1 MAASIFLA
9 RLLGPMYVVLAVALF
24 FKPQMFRT
32 VLKDFMASAALVY
45 LSGFF
50 GLLGGMAIVL
60 VHNVWALDWRIL
72 ITLLGWIALTRAIF
86 AIFQPEWSLKA
97 GNAILGHRPIFLV
110 AAVINLLIGVILSYY
125 GYAVPSPA

>member
-32 VLKDFMASAALVY
+32 VLKDFIASAALVY

-50 GLLGGMAIVL
+50 GLLGGMALVL
-60 VHNVWALDWRIL
+60 VHNVWALDWRLL
-72 ITLLGWIALTRAIF
+72 ITILGWIALARALF
-86 AIFQPEWSLKA
+86 AIFRPEWSLKA
-97 GNAILGHRPIFLV
+97 GNAILAHQPIFL
-110 AAVINLLIGVILSYY
+110 AAAFRNLLIGVILSYY
-125 GYAVPSPA
+125 GYVAPSPA